1 MNQGPFLGTGWTRG
15 GASEVVRRAHPAS
28 GAQWNVQ
35 VVRGKVNGRCLW
47 NACKALSL
55 GLLLMVL
62 GAAMATIGYY
72 ADHLS
77 AAPEFKANFT
87 VRAKNETKSF
97 HLNNLSYAGP
107 IVMGVGGFIVV
118 AACVMTFEARD
129 SAAKVVPARFK
140 LSTTGPG
147 PPSICGHGSCS
158 SRHSS
163 LKTSAVQVQ
172 TMAQHP
178 HQHTH
183 QRAHCHSASAD
194 RRALTQS
201 FLHFSRGLALDT
213 QQNKNLLKIPQGS
226 INRSPSAPD
235 LVLERSGKTEQPPSP
250 QQVRTPLPLK
260 ANPKPKTFAA
270 CALLNPGLL
279 HRHAISVDETA
290 GNYRL
295 SNESLHLCGSQEG
308 SMAMDLHLEYPVT
321 LRVKDRRRP
330 LKRQRRVEEEKEM
343 NHAHDG
349 GIRRSSHTCSVK
361 LPSTH
366 NLGDISKKGGS
377 AHQLPTHYS
386 HCPVAAAAA
395 AAATAHTA
403 STRRRSS
410 NASDIGARRH
420 RKSDY
425 SHRRGQL
432 ERAISQDSRLTGAIP
447 KYYHQHH
454 SPQRTPQYTPEVSPQ
469 ITPQPTRAQNSLDLD
484 PGGGHTV
491 DSDVRLSQHSVYFS
505 NSPQK

>member
-1 MNQGPFLGTGWTRG
+1 MRQGALLGAGWTRG
-15 GASEVVRRAHPAS
+15 GASELVRRAHPAS

-35 VVRGKVNGRCLW
+35 VVKGKVNGRCLW

-77 AAPEFKANFT
+77 STPEIRANYT

-147 PPSICGHGSCS
+147 PPSICGHGSYS

-178 HQHTH
+178 YAY
-183 QRAHCHSASAD
+183 QRQHCHTGSTD

-201 FLHFSRGLALDT
+201 FLQFSRGLALEP
-213 QQNKNLLKIPQGS
+213 QQNKHLLKLPQGS

-235 LVLERSGKTEQPPSP
+235 LALERSEQQPSP
-250 QQVRTPLPLK
+250 QQVRTPLPQK
-260 ANPKPKTFAA
+260 ANPKPRTFAA

-279 HRHAISVDETA
+279 HRHALSVDETA
-290 GNYRL
+290 GSYRL
-295 SNESLHLCGSQEG
+295 SNESLHPCCSHEG
-308 SMAMDLHLEYPVT
+308 SMAMDLHLDCPVT

-330 LKRQRRVEEEKEM
+330 LKRQRRVDEENANRE
-343 NHAHDG
+343 G

-366 NLGDISKKGGS
+366 NLKETSTKGGS
-377 AHQLPTHYS
+377 AQQLPTHYS
-386 HCPVAAAAA
+386 HCP
-395 AAATAHTA
+395 A
-403 STRRRSS
+403 SARRSS
-410 NASDIGARRH
+410 NASDFGSRRRRKGEHGARRG
-420 RKSDY
+420 R
-425 SHRRGQL
+425 L
-432 ERAISQDSRLTGAIP
+432 ERAASQDSRLTGATP
-447 KYYHQHH
+447 RYYHQLY
-454 SPQRTPQYTPEVSPQ
+454 SPQVS
-469 ITPQPTRAQNSLDLD
+469 PQPTRAQNSFEQEEA
-484 PGGGHTV
+484 
-491 DSDVRLSQHSVYFS
+491 DVRVSQHSVHFS
-505 NSPQK
+505 NSPKK